1 MAQPHRQLRMEQK
14 NAPRWGA
21 FFQAVKKA
29 FGFFDSLKNA
39 VIFAPENGAKI
50 FALLN
55 ARLAK
60 QGLARH
66 LI

>member
-1 MAQPHRQLRMEQK
+1 MR
-14 NAPRWGA
+14 GA
-21 FFQAVKKA
+21 QAVKKA
-29 FGFFDSLKNA
+29 FGFFGSQGNA
-39 VIFAPENGAKI
+39 VIFAPETGTKI

>member
-1 MAQPHRQLRMEQK
+1 L
-14 NAPRWGA
+14 
-21 FFQAVKKA
+21 QAVKKA
-29 FGFFDSLKNA
+29 FGFFGSLNNA

>member
-1 MAQPHRQLRMEQK
+1 MRGAQAAE
-14 NAPRWGA
+14 
-21 FFQAVKKA
+21 KA
-29 FGFFDSLKNA
+29 KGFFGSLSNA
-39 VIFAPENGAKI
+39 VIFAPGNGTKI